1 MDEVEATTDE
11 VLERR
16 TGGSRGRERIS
27 AGDPVSGMPRPVDF
41 REMPSVFGA
50 VRRLGGQPVPP
61 DDSPYVRV
69 LRTRVAGKGGLDVA
83 FDEMWCHVRPD
94 GASHPVQG
102 WKIHV
107 SATTAAAAEVLDRS
121 AEVLLRNR
129 CVFKFASSAD
139 RLALLNSAHYPRQG
153 AAKFI
158 TCYPRDDEHFRLL
171 AGELHEATEGLPGPL
186 ILSDRAYRAGSPVH
200 YRYGGFS
207 PRRMLTND
215 AELVGALVVPGGGK
229 EPVLVPDRREAWFA
243 PPPWALDPLADPAEP
258 SAAPS
263 GPAASVEVLLGGRFA
278 AAEAIR
284 HSSRGGVYLATDRED
299 GAGVIVK
306 QARRHVTGNSGTTAQ
321 TALRH
326 EAAVLEAL
334 EALGHTPA
342 KLALFDQDGD
352 LFLAEEKIEGV
363 ALRRWVREHSGVVG
377 AETRREPGVPLPAA
391 RGILRQLVDVVE
403 SVHQAGWVLRDLS
416 PGNVMVRPDG
426 TVALVDLEFAARA
439 GSDAQPGGT
448 PGYVAPEQL
457 DGAPAA
463 AAADWYSV
471 GALGFLLV
479 IGTDPVFPADGPES
493 RPARDRMS
501 PWLAA
506 AGSEGVAAAALT
518 PLVTGLVHPD
528 PRHRWTGGES
538 RAFLAEE
545 TPATRRAASGR
556 WSDSTAQRVLADG
569 LAHLCDTFDQQN
581 TKHGPWPRTCTT
593 GFVDPANV
601 QHGAAGVLA
610 VLTTALRQRP
620 DQGLIDTVQ
629 TASHWL
635 RDYVATESRR
645 LPGLHFGRSGTA
657 WALHDAAGALG
668 DRQLADAA
676 VALAKQVPTDW
687 ENPDVAHGV
696 AGAGIAQ
703 LRFWRATGDLE
714 FRDRAQSCADVLVA
728 RVVRTGDGIRWPI
741 PAGFASR
748 LAGLTHLGFAH
759 GTAGIA
765 YFLLIAGL
773 TCDRDDWVSL
783 AVDAGHCLVAAA
795 VGADGTAALWPSS
808 ADDTNDPME
817 HWCSGS
823 TGVATFLL
831 RLWEA
836 TGIREFFDFAD
847 RAATA
852 AYRRRWHAS
861 PVQCHGLAGNGEF
874 LLDLGDATGDLR
886 YRRWAEELAST
897 GYLRHA
903 LVEGKVL
910 IPDETSVGFGTQYG
924 VGMAGYLGFL
934 LRLRYSLP
942 RQWMVA
948 TPSPRRHRDDGA
960 ASAELSSEFA

>member
-1 MDEVEATTDE
+1 
-11 VLERR
+11 
-16 TGGSRGRERIS
+16 
-27 AGDPVSGMPRPVDF
+27 MPRPADF
-41 REMPSVFGA
+41 RELPSVFGA
-50 VRRLGGQPVPP
+50 VWRLGGQPVPP
-61 DDSPYVRV
+61 ADSPYVRV
-69 LRTRVAGKGGLDVA
+69 LRAQASGDALDVE

-107 SATTAAAAEVLDRS
+107 SATTEAAAEVLDRS

-129 CVFKFASSAD
+129 CVFKFASSPD

-171 AGELHEATEGLPGPL
+171 AEELHEAAEGLPGPL
-186 ILSDRAYRAGSPVH
+186 ILSDRAYRPGSPVH

-215 AELVGALVVPGGGK
+215 AELVGALVVPGSGT

-243 PPPWALDPLADPAEP
+243 PPPWARDPLADPAAP
-258 SAAPS
+258 SAAPT
-263 GPAASVEVLLGGRFA
+263 GPAPRVEVLLGGRFA

-284 HSSRGGVYLATDRED
+284 HSSRGGVYLATDRENST
-299 GAGVIVK
+299 GVIVK
-306 QARRHVTGNSGTTAQ
+306 QARRHVTGNSGKTAQ

-326 EAAVLEAL
+326 EAAVLGEL

-342 KLALFDQDGD
+342 KLALFEQDGD
-352 LFLAEEKIEGV
+352 LFLAEEEIEGA

-377 AETRREPGVPLPAA
+377 AQTRREPGVPLLAA
-391 RGILRQLVDVVE
+391 RAILRQLADVVE

-426 TVALVDLEFAARA
+426 TVALVDLEFAAPA

-448 PGYVAPEQL
+448 PGYAAPEQL

-479 IGTDPVFPADGPES
+479 IGTDPVFPADSPEP

-506 AGSEGVAAAALT
+506 ANSAGAVALT
-518 PLVTGLVHPD
+518 PLIMGLVDPD
-528 PRHRWTGGES
+528 PQHRWTGGEI
-538 RAFLAEE
+538 RAFLAAE
-545 TPATRRAASGR
+545 TPAARPATPGH
-556 WSDSTAQRVLADG
+556 WPDSTARRVLADG
-569 LAHLCDTFDQQN
+569 LAHLCATFDQQN

-610 VLTTALRQRP
+610 VLTTAFRQQP
-620 DQGLIDTVQ
+620 DQGLRDTVQ

-645 LPGLHFGRSGTA
+645 LPGLHFGRSGTG
-657 WALHDAAGALG
+657 WAMHDAAGALG

-687 ENPDVAHGV
+687 ENPDVAHGA

-703 LRFWRATGDLE
+703 LRFWQATGDPE
-714 FRDRAQSCADVLVA
+714 FRDRAQSCAEGLAA

-741 PAGFASR
+741 PAAFASR

-765 YFLLIAGL
+765 CFLLSAGL
-773 TCDRDDWVSL
+773 ICDRDDWVSL
-783 AVDAGHCLVAAA
+783 AADAGRSLVAAA
-795 VGADGTAALWPSS
+795 VGADATAALWPSS
-808 ADDTNDPME
+808 ADDDSDPME

-836 TGIREFFDFAD
+836 TGIQEFFDFAD

-886 YRRWAEELAST
+886 YRQWAEELAST

-903 LVEGKVL
+903 LFEGKVL

-948 TPSPRRHRDDGA
+948 TPAPRRHRGGGA
-960 ASAELSSEFA
+960 APAELSSEFA